1 MNISKSIPNAIT
13 CLNLLCGSAGVIFAC
28 NSRIDTAFIL
38 MLAAAVCDF
47 LDGFA
52 ARALKA
58 YSDIGK
64 ELDSLADVVSFGL
77 LPSVMLHV
85 IMEEYH
91 FGSSIWCWTPLLIA
105 AFSALR
111 LAKFN
116 LDERQHFSF
125 LGLPTPACA
134 MLCGS
139 LAYYVANT
147 PGSFLA
153 IWCSGDVFIPL
164 LSAAMCALLVC
175 EIPFFSFKLSK
186 GQKSGEN
193 RKRLY
198 FGINLLLIT
207 AIVIVLS
214 VNWSMTILM
223 GLLIYILMNIVFSL
237 IS

>member
-1 MNISKSIPNAIT
+1 MYIRKHIPNEIT
-13 CLNLLCGSAGVIFAC
+13 CLNLLCGSAGIIFAC
-28 NSRIDTAFIL
+28 NSRIDIAFLL

-47 LDGFA
+47 CDGFA
-52 ARALKA
+52 ARLLKA
-58 YSDIGK
+58 YSDMGK
-64 ELDSLADVVSFGL
+64 QLDSLADVISFGL
-77 LPSVMLHV
+77 LPSVMLHA
-85 IMEEYH
+85 IMREYN

-105 AFSALR
+105 AFSAIR

-116 LDERQHFSF
+116 LDERQQLSF

-134 MLCGS
+134 LLCGS

-147 PGSFLA
+147 PDSFLA
-153 IWCSGDVFIPL
+153 VWCSGKVFIPV
-164 LSAAMCALLVC
+164 LSVVLCVLLVC
-175 EIPFFSFKLSK
+175 EIPFFSLKAGK
-186 GQKSGEN
+186 GQKTEN

-214 VNWSMTILM
+214 VNWSMTILL